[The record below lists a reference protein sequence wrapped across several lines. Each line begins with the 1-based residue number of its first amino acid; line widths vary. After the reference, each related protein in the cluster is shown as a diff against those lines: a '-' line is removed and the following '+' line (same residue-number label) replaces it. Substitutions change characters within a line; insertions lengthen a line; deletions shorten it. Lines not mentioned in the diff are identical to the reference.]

1 MIRGGAQASTHFPIL
16 GGSPTRI
23 IKFIKFNECIKCIKY
38 FLAFSD
44 GFQKTLKTQGNIY
57 LNVVN

>member
-16 GGSPTRI
+16 EGSPTRI

-44 GFQKTLKTQGNIY
+44 GFQKTLKT
-57 LNVVN
+57 